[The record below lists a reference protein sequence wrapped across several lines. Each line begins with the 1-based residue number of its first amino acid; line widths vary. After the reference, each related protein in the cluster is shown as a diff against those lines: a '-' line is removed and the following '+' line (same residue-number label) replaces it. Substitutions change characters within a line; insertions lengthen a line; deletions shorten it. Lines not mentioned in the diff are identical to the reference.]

1 MNVNVKKL
9 KRFLTITV
17 ICILVVAFRIDA
29 KAENENGYPD
39 ISIYFNEQSEAS
51 GASDLPQFL
60 DENSREYLE
69 AVGCNGADID
79 GIMSFSLRSV
89 FEMLMNMLRANISSP
104 LKGCMTACGAVML
117 VSVCSGFF
125 PDDEKT
131 KGVMNLVCG
140 CFIILS
146 VFVSA
151 VESVR
156 AGASAMKLCSG
167 FEKALIPVLAGIVTA
182 SGNPT
187 AAISYQGTAF
197 AAAQA
202 VEAFADN
209 VALPLV
215 YVSGVLGATGAF
227 LPTMK
232 LSAVSEMI
240 RKTSTTVFA
249 SVASV
254 FAGFLT
260 LKNVIAGSADG
271 LAAKGIRLAA
281 NTFIPVVG
289 GALGE
294 AYSALSGSL
303 SLLKSVVGIYGIL
316 AVLAVCLP
324 SVISLTLWV
333 LAMRTAC
340 MMSDLLGNA
349 QCSEI
354 LKNISFMFSMLNVM
368 IIFSSAL
375 FIISSGLV
383 AAMKTGG

>member
-1 MNVNVKKL
+1 MIDCNKKI
-9 KRFLTITV
+9 KRIITIAFV
-17 ICILVVAFRIDA
+17 CIFAVVFRIDA
-29 KAENENGYPD
+29 KAENENSYPD
-39 ISIYFNEQSEAS
+39 ISDYFNEQSDAS
-51 GASDLPQFL
+51 GASDLPDFL

-69 AVGCNGADID
+69 SFGCDGADID
-79 GIMSFSLRSV
+79 GIMSFSLDSV
-89 FEMLMNMLRANISSP
+89 FEMLTDMLRANISSP

-131 KGVMNLVCG
+131 KGIMNLVCG
-140 CFIILS
+140 CFVVIS
-146 VFVSA
+146 VFASA
-151 VESVR
+151 AESVK

-167 FEKALIPVLAGIVTA
+167 FEKALIPVLAGILTA

-187 AAISYQGTAF
+187 SALSYQGTAF

-202 VEAFADN
+202 VEAFSEN
-209 VALPLV
+209 FALPLV

-227 LPTMK
+227 LPTLR

-240 RKTSTTVFA
+240 RKTSTTVFG
-249 SVASV
+249 SVATL
-254 FAGFLT
+254 FTGFLA
-260 LKNVIAGSADG
+260 LKNVISGSADS

-303 SLLKSVVGIYGIL
+303 SLLKSAVGIYGIL

-324 SVISLTLWV
+324 SVINLALWV
-333 LAMRTAC
+333 LAMRAAC
-340 MMSDLLGNA
+340 MISDLLGNT

-368 IIFSSAL
+368 IIFSAAV

-383 AAMKTGG
+383 AVMKTGG